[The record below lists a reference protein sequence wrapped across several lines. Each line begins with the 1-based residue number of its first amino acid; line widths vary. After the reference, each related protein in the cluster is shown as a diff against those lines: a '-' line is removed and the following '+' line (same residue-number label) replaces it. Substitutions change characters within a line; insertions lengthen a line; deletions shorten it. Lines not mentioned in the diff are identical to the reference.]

1 MMATKARATRREW
14 TIFSAHGLVLF
25 CLAGTRDIT
34 IREASAA
41 LGLTERHVT
50 RIIQELEGA
59 GMLIVTRGAHGRRNT
74 YAVNPHASL
83 RHPTLAHIPLGRII
97 EAVTTVPADSSRD
110 TGERP
115 EIPAHPQ

>member
-1 MMATKARATRREW
+1 MMATEARARAREW

-25 CLAGTRDIT
+25 CLAGAPDLT
-34 IREASAA
+34 IREASDA

-59 GMLIVTRGAHGRRNT
+59 GMLIVTRGARGRRNT
-74 YAVNPHASL
+74 YAVNPHVSL

-97 EAVTTVPADSSRD
+97 EAMASVPNDPSS
-110 TGERP
+110 GGAEG
-115 EIPAHPQ
+115 PQS

>member
-1 MMATKARATRREW
+1 MMATEARASARDW

-25 CLAGTRDIT
+25 CLAGSPDIT
-34 IREASAA
+34 IREASDA

-50 RIIQELEGA
+50 RIIKDLEGA

-74 YAVNPHASL
+74 YAVNPHVSL

-97 EAVTTVPADSSRD
+97 EAVASVPED
-110 TGERP
+110 TSLDG
-115 EIPAHPQ
+115 A